1 MRNKRRNGRVII
13 IILLT
18 IFVAA
23 LAVAS
28 IVLCSKLSDYGS
40 RKTGTNEQI
49 THNEQNAATEL
60 EEETL
65 PENIYKADGFY
76 QVNDIRFYYA
86 DGYEGIAGIDVS
98 SYQKDIDWDAVKHAG
113 IEFAMIRVGYR
124 GWSTGELD
132 LDDCFYE
139 HVQGAI
145 DAGLDVGV
153 YFFSQALNQEEAIE
167 EAEFTLETIKE
178 YNITCP
184 VVFDWEEVEAADA
197 RTNEMNM
204 LMLTSCAQAFCQ
216 TVEDAGYDA
225 AIYFNQTYG
234 YSQLNLESLKEF
246 DFWLAE
252 YADTP
257 TFVYDFLMW
266 QYTNEGVVPGV
277 DGNVD
282 LNIMFREKHS

>member
-1 MRNKRRNGRVII
+1 MKNKRRNSRII
-13 IILLT
+13 IIVLLT
-18 IFVAA
+18 FFVVA

-28 IVLCSKLSDYGS
+28 IVLWTMLSDYGA
-40 RKTGTNEQI
+40 RKMGTDEKIDDEQ
-49 THNEQNAATEL
+49 TAVTQV
-60 EEETL
+60 EEDTL
-65 PENIYKADGFY
+65 PKNVYKADGFY

-98 SYQKDIDWDAVKHAG
+98 SYQKDIDWNAVKHAG
-113 IEFAMIRVGYR
+113 IEFAMIRIGYR

-139 HVQGAI
+139 HIEGAI

-153 YFFSQALNQEEAIE
+153 YFFSQALNQEEAVE
-167 EAEFTLETIKE
+167 EAEFTLETIKG

-184 VVFDWEEVEAADA
+184 VVFDWEEVDAVDA

-204 LMLTSCAQAFCQ
+204 LLLTSCAQAFCQ
-216 TVEDAGYDA
+216 TVENAGYDA
-225 AIYFNQTYG
+225 AVYFNQTYG

-252 YADTP
+252 YADSP

-266 QYTNEGVVPGV
+266 QYTNEGLVPGIE
-277 DGNVD
+277 GNVD
-282 LNIMFREKHS
+282 LNIMFRKKHS